1 MYSSQVPSL
10 IHNSISVS
18 KLLHIEMSTV
28 YYVLHIIISLLLVG
42 SQKFAEYNV
51 MI

>member
-18 KLLHIEMSTV
+18 KLLHIEMSTE
-28 YYVLHIIISLLLVG
+28 YYVLHIIIKYIQPIISRL
-42 SQKFAEYNV
+42 SKIFD
-51 MI
+51 